1 MIIDAHAYITP
12 GMHGRTR
19 TGPTRS
25 LPYGRVKHG
34 EQTVQLLPPF
44 SADKTA
50 LEPETM
56 LRLMDW
62 AGIDKAVLMQGPF
75 FGDQNTFLHQ
85 AARKWPDRFTAAAF
99 LDPVDRQAR
108 DTFRRVIE
116 EQGFRCLAFDLSETT
131 GLAGLHAGLR
141 INSEEVAWYWEQA
154 ERFEL
159 VLAVNLGR
167 VGMDAYQ
174 TAALL
179 ELIERFPGA
188 KTVIAHLAHPPLTE
202 PESDDRITQWE
213 EQVLLGRHANVWL
226 DTSGLPALGIED
238 FPFPTAL
245 QFIRRAVELV
255 GAEKL
260 MWGSDVPWQF
270 CHATY
275 HQLLNMV
282 AIHGGFAAGQL
293 AMILGETAK
302 TVYGTT

>member
-12 GMHGRTR
+12 GMHGKTR

-62 AGIDKAVLMQGPF
+62 AGIGKAVLMQGPF

-85 AARKWPDRFTAAAF
+85 AAKKWPDRFTATAY
-99 LDPVDRQAR
+99 LDPLDKQAR
-108 DTFRRVIE
+108 DTFRRITE
-116 EQGFRCLAFDLSETT
+116 GQGFRALSFDLSEST
-131 GLAGLHAGLR
+131 GLVGLHPDLR
-141 INSEEVAWYWEQA
+141 LSGEELSWYWEQA
-154 ERFEL
+154 ERFGL
-159 VLAVNLGR
+159 ALAVNLGR
-167 VGMDAYQ
+167 VGMRAYQ
-174 TAALL
+174 TA
-179 ELIERFPGA
+179 ELKELVERYPGA
-188 KTVIAHLAHPPLTE
+188 KTVIVHLAHPPLTE
-202 PESDDRITQWE
+202 PESDQSNSQWE
-213 EQVLLGRHANVWL
+213 AQVLLARYANVWL
-226 DTSGLPALGIED
+226 DTSGLPSLGVED

-245 QFIRRAVELV
+245 RYIRSAVELV

-260 MWGSDVPWQF
+260 LWGSDIPWQF

-275 HQLLNMV
+275 QQLLNMV
-282 AIHGGFAAGQL
+282 AIHCGLTTGQL
-293 AMILGETAK
+293 AMVLGETAK
-302 TVYGTT
+302 KVYGMT